1 MNKRYP
7 TMFDEETAKCCSCKN
22 CANRNIEDEQPPNV
36 CLKLGCF
43 IVSDNQCGGMYY
55 IAK

>member
-22 CANRNIEDEQPPNV
+22 CANRNIENEQPPNV